1 MLEIAILAIV
11 IALIFDFVNGFN
23 DSANSVATVI
33 GTRVLRPLQAVAL
46 SAAANF
52 AGPFIF
58 GVAVAT
64 TIAKGIVSPDEI
76 TVYMI
81 IGGLAG
87 AIAWSSLCTYFGLP
101 ISNSHSLIGGIMGAG
116 IAGLGF
122 EQLVFGGLTKV
133 FAGIIIAPIG
143 GMIFGIALAGAII
156 VFLANR
162 RPAIVNRTF
171 GRLQIISSAWFAL
184 THGANDGQ
192 KTMGII
198 VLILFSADLISE
210 IHMPLWV
217 IFAAASAMG
226 LGTFFGGYK
235 VIKTLG
241 VRVTRLRPYQ
251 GFAAETGGGLMLA
264 VFAIFGIPASTTHA
278 ITGTIM
284 GAGAARRKT
293 CSSLE
298 SQQADHIFLGNYH
311 TRSRWTWNC
320 IYLRNPFVCI
330 AIHKEVSSSTKNIS
344 IH

>member
-1 MLEIAILAIV
+1 MYELAVVAII

-33 GTRVLRPLQAVAL
+33 GTRVLRPLHAVTI
-46 SAAANF
+46 SAVANF

-64 TIAKGIVSPDEI
+64 TIAKGIVSPDQI

-81 IGGLAG
+81 MGGLVG
-87 AIAWSSLCTYFGLP
+87 AIVWSSLCTYFGLP

-122 EQLVFGGLTKV
+122 EQLVYGGLTKV

-143 GMIFGIALAGAII
+143 GIVFGMALAGII
-156 VFLANR
+156 IAVLAKR
-162 RPAIVNRTF
+162 RPAVVNRTF

-198 VLILFSADLISE
+198 VLILFSAGIISE

-217 IFAAASAMG
+217 IFAAAGAMG

-241 VRVTRLRPYQ
+241 LKVTRLKPYQ
-251 GFAAETGGGLMLA
+251 GFAAETGGGMMLA
-264 VFAIFGIPASTTHA
+264 IFAVLGIPASTTHA

-284 GAGAARRKT
+284 GAGAARRKRAVRWKV
-293 CSSLE
+293 SR
-298 SQQADHIFLGNYH
+298 QIIFSWVITIPGAAGLAIAFTYIIH
-311 TRSRWTWNC
+311 
-320 IYLRNPFVCI
+320 LFV
-330 AIHKEVSSSTKNIS
+330 
-344 IH
+344 

>member
-1 MLEIAILAIV
+1 MIEIAIAAIIV
-11 IALIFDFVNGFN
+11 ALIFDFVNGFN

-33 GTRVLRPLQAVAL
+33 GTRVLRPIHAVAL

-116 IAGLGF
+116 IIGLGF

-143 GMIFGIALAGAII
+143 GVIFGMVLVGII
-156 VFLANR
+156 ITVFAKR
-162 RPAIVNRTF
+162 KPAVVNRTF

-241 VRVTRLRPYQ
+241 LRITRLKPYQ
-251 GFAAETGGGLMLA
+251 GFAAETGGGIMLA
-264 VFAIFGIPASTTHA
+264 AFAILGIPASTTHA

-284 GAGAARRKT
+284 GAGAARRIRAVRWRV
-293 CSSLE
+293 SR
-298 SQQADHIFLGNYH
+298 QIIFSWVITIPGAAGLAIAFTYIIH
-311 TRSRWTWNC
+311 
-320 IYLRNPFVCI
+320 LFV
-330 AIHKEVSSSTKNIS
+330 
-344 IH
+344 

>member
-1 MLEIAILAIV
+1 MIEIAIAAIIV
-11 IALIFDFVNGFN
+11 ALIFDFVNGFN

-33 GTRVLRPLQAVAL
+33 GTRVLKPLHAVAL

-52 AGPFIF
+52 IGPFVF

-116 IAGLGF
+116 IIGLGF
-122 EQLVFGGLTKV
+122 EQLVYGGLTKV

-143 GMIFGIALAGAII
+143 GIIFGMALVGIIIA
-156 VFLANR
+156 VFAKR
-162 RPAIVNRTF
+162 KPAVVNRTF
-171 GRLQIISSAWFAL
+171 GRLSIISSAWLAL

-217 IFAAASAMG
+217 ILAAASAMG

-241 VRVTRLRPYQ
+241 LKITRLKPYQ
-251 GFAAETGGGLMLA
+251 GFAAQTGGGLMLA
-264 VFAIFGIPASTTHA
+264 IFAILGIPASTTHA
-278 ITGTIM
+278 ITGSVM
-284 GAGAARRKT
+284 
-293 CSSLE
+293 
-298 SQQADHIFLGNYH
+298 
-311 TRSRWTWNC
+311 
-320 IYLRNPFVCI
+320 
-330 AIHKEVSSSTKNIS
+330 
-344 IH
+344 

>member
-1 MLEIAILAIV
+1 MYELAIAAIIV
-11 IALIFDFVNGFN
+11 ALIFDFVNGFN

-33 GTRVLRPLQAVAL
+33 GTRVLRPIHAVAL

-52 AGPFIF
+52 IGPFVF

-101 ISNSHSLIGGIMGAG
+101 ISNSHSLIGGIMGAA
-116 IAGLGF
+116 IIGLGF
-122 EQLVFGGLTKV
+122 ETLVYGGLTKV

-143 GMIFGIALAGAII
+143 GMVFGMALVGIIIA
-156 VFLANR
+156 VFAKR
-162 RPAIVNRTF
+162 RPAVVNRTF
-171 GRLQIISSAWFAL
+171 GRLSIISSAWLAL

-198 VLILFSADLISE
+198 VLILFSAGIISE

-217 IFAAASAMG
+217 ILAAASAMS

-241 VRVTRLRPYQ
+241 LKITRLKPYQ
-251 GFAAETGGGLMLA
+251 GFAAQTGGGMMLA
-264 VFAIFGIPASTTHA
+264 IFAVLGIPASTTHA
-278 ITGTIM
+278 ITGSVM
-284 GAGAARRKT
+284 GAGAARRIRAVRWRV
-293 CSSLE
+293 SR
-298 SQQADHIFLGNYH
+298 QIIFSWVITIPGAAGLAIAFTYIIH
-311 TRSRWTWNC
+311 
-320 IYLRNPFVCI
+320 LFV
-330 AIHKEVSSSTKNIS
+330 
-344 IH
+344 

>member
-1 MLEIAILAIV
+1 MIEIAIAAIIV
-11 IALIFDFVNGFN
+11 ALIFDFVNGFN

-33 GTRVLRPLQAVAL
+33 GTRVLKPLHAVAL

-52 AGPFIF
+52 VGPFVF

-116 IAGLGF
+116 IIGLGF
-122 EQLVFGGLTKV
+122 EQLVYGGLTKV
-133 FAGIIIAPIG
+133 FTGIIIAPIG
-143 GMIFGIALAGAII
+143 GIIFGMVLVGIIIA
-156 VFLANR
+156 VFAKR
-162 RPAIVNRTF
+162 KPAVVNRTF
-171 GRLQIISSAWFAL
+171 GRLSIISSAWLAL

-241 VRVTRLRPYQ
+241 LKITRLKPYQ
-251 GFAAETGGGLMLA
+251 GFAAQTGGGVMLA
-264 VFAIFGIPASTTHA
+264 IFALLGIPASTTHA
-278 ITGTIM
+278 ITGSVL
-284 GAGAARRKT
+284 GAGAARRVRAVRWNV
-293 CSSLE
+293 SR
-298 SQQADHIFLGNYH
+298 QIIFSWVITIPGAAGLAIAFTYIIH
-311 TRSRWTWNC
+311 
-320 IYLRNPFVCI
+320 LFV
-330 AIHKEVSSSTKNIS
+330 
-344 IH
+344 

>member
-1 MLEIAILAIV
+1 MYELAIAAIIV
-11 IALIFDFVNGFN
+11 ALIFDFVNGFN

-33 GTRVLRPLQAVAL
+33 GTRVLRPIHAVAL

-52 AGPFIF
+52 IGPFVF

-116 IAGLGF
+116 IIGLGF
-122 EQLVFGGLTKV
+122 EQLVYGGLTKV

-143 GMIFGIALAGAII
+143 GIIFGMALVGIIIA
-156 VFLANR
+156 VFAKR
-162 RPAIVNRTF
+162 KPAVVNRTF
-171 GRLQIISSAWFAL
+171 GRLSIISSVWLAL

-217 IFAAASAMG
+217 ILAAASAMG

-241 VRVTRLRPYQ
+241 LKITRLKPYQ
-251 GFAAETGGGLMLA
+251 GFAAQTGGGVMLA
-264 VFAIFGIPASTTHA
+264 IFAILGIPASTTHA
-278 ITGTIM
+278 ITGSVM
-284 GAGAARRKT
+284 GAGAARRIRAVRWKV
-293 CSSLE
+293 SR
-298 SQQADHIFLGNYH
+298 QIIFSWVITIPGAAGLAIAFTYIIH
-311 TRSRWTWNC
+311 
-320 IYLRNPFVCI
+320 LFV
-330 AIHKEVSSSTKNIS
+330 
-344 IH
+344 

>member
-1 MLEIAILAIV
+1 MIEIAIVAII

-33 GTRVLRPLQAVAL
+33 GTRVLKPLHAVAL

-52 AGPFIF
+52 VGPFVF

-116 IAGLGF
+116 IIGLGF
-122 EQLVFGGLTKV
+122 EQLVYGGLTKV

-143 GMIFGIALAGAII
+143 GIIFGMVLVGIIIA
-156 VFLANR
+156 VFAKR
-162 RPAIVNRTF
+162 KPAVVNRTF
-171 GRLQIISSAWFAL
+171 GRLSIISSAWLAL

-217 IFAAASAMG
+217 ILAAASAMG

-241 VRVTRLRPYQ
+241 LKITRLKPYQ
-251 GFAAETGGGLMLA
+251 GFAAQTGGGVMLA
-264 VFAIFGIPASTTHA
+264 IFAILGIPASTTHA
-278 ITGTIM
+278 ITGSVM
-284 GAGAARRKT
+284 GAGAARRIRAVRWKV
-293 CSSLE
+293 SR
-298 SQQADHIFLGNYH
+298 QIIFSWVITIPGAAGLAIAFTYIIH
-311 TRSRWTWNC
+311 
-320 IYLRNPFVCI
+320 LFV
-330 AIHKEVSSSTKNIS
+330 
-344 IH
+344 

>member
-1 MLEIAILAIV
+1 MYELAIAAIIV
-11 IALIFDFVNGFN
+11 ALIFDFVNGFN

-33 GTRVLRPLQAVAL
+33 GTRVLKPLHAVAL

-52 AGPFIF
+52 IGPFVF

-101 ISNSHSLIGGIMGAG
+101 ISNSHSLIGGIMGAA
-116 IAGLGF
+116 IIGLGF
-122 EQLVFGGLTKV
+122 ETLVYGGLTKV

-143 GMIFGIALAGAII
+143 GIAFGMALAGII
-156 VFLANR
+156 IAVFAR
-162 RPAIVNRTF
+162 RKPAVVNRTF
-171 GRLQIISSAWFAL
+171 GRLSIISSAWLAL
-184 THGANDGQ
+184 THGAIDGQ

-241 VRVTRLRPYQ
+241 LKITRLKPYQ
-251 GFAAETGGGLMLA
+251 GFAAQTGGGVMLA
-264 VFAIFGIPASTTHA
+264 VFAILGIPASTTHA
-278 ITGTIM
+278 ITGSVM
-284 GAGAARRKT
+284 GAGAARRIRAVRWRV
-293 CSSLE
+293 SR
-298 SQQADHIFLGNYH
+298 QIIFSWIITIPGAAGLAIAFSYIIH
-311 TRSRWTWNC
+311 
-320 IYLRNPFVCI
+320 LFV
-330 AIHKEVSSSTKNIS
+330 
-344 IH
+344 

>member
-1 MLEIAILAIV
+1 MIEVAIAAIIV
-11 IALIFDFVNGFN
+11 ALIFDFVNGFN

-33 GTRVLRPLQAVAL
+33 GTRVLKPIHAVAL

-52 AGPFIF
+52 VGPFVF

-64 TIAKGIVSPDEI
+64 TIAKGIVSPDDI

-116 IAGLGF
+116 IIGLGF
-122 EQLVFGGLTKV
+122 EQLVYGGLTKV

-143 GMIFGIALAGAII
+143 GIIFGMVLVGIIIA
-156 VFLANR
+156 VFAKR
-162 RPAIVNRTF
+162 KPAVVNRTF
-171 GRLQIISSAWFAL
+171 GRLSIISSVWLAL

-241 VRVTRLRPYQ
+241 LKITRLKPYQ
-251 GFAAETGGGLMLA
+251 GFAAQTGGGVMLA
-264 VFAIFGIPASTTHA
+264 IFAILGIPASTTHA
-278 ITGTIM
+278 ITGSVM
-284 GAGAARRKT
+284 GAGAARRIRAVRWKV
-293 CSSLE
+293 SR
-298 SQQADHIFLGNYH
+298 QIIFSWVITIPGAAGLAIAFTYIIH
-311 TRSRWTWNC
+311 
-320 IYLRNPFVCI
+320 LFV
-330 AIHKEVSSSTKNIS
+330 
-344 IH
+344 

>member
-1 MLEIAILAIV
+1 MIEVAIGAIIV
-11 IALIFDFVNGFN
+11 ALIFDFVNGFN

-33 GTRVLRPLQAVAL
+33 GTRVLKPIHAVAL

-52 AGPFIF
+52 VGPFVF

-116 IAGLGF
+116 IIGLGF
-122 EQLVFGGLTKV
+122 EQLVYGGLTKV

-143 GMIFGIALAGAII
+143 GVAFGMALAGIII
-156 VFLANR
+156 VIFAKR
-162 RPAIVNRTF
+162 RPAVVNRTF
-171 GRLQIISSAWFAL
+171 GRLSIISSAWLAL

-217 IFAAASAMG
+217 ILAAASAMG

-241 VRVTRLRPYQ
+241 LKITRLKPYQ
-251 GFAAETGGGLMLA
+251 GFAAQTGGGLMLA
-264 VFAIFGIPASTTHA
+264 IFAILGIPASTTHA
-278 ITGTIM
+278 ITGSVM
-284 GAGAARRKT
+284 GAGAARRKRAVRWKV
-293 CSSLE
+293 SR
-298 SQQADHIFLGNYH
+298 QIIFSWVITIPGAAGLAIAFTY
-311 TRSRWTWNC
+311 
-320 IYLRNPFVCI
+320 
-330 AIHKEVSSSTKNIS
+330 AIHLFV
-344 IH
+344 

>member
-1 MLEIAILAIV
+1 MIEIAIVAII

-33 GTRVLRPLQAVAL
+33 GTRVLKPLHAVAL

-52 AGPFIF
+52 VGPFVF

-116 IAGLGF
+116 IIGLGF
-122 EQLVFGGLTKV
+122 EQLVYGGLTKV

-143 GMIFGIALAGAII
+143 GVIFGMVLVGIIIA
-156 VFLANR
+156 VFAKR
-162 RPAIVNRTF
+162 RPAVVNRTF
-171 GRLQIISSAWFAL
+171 GRLQIISSTWFAL

-217 IFAAASAMG
+217 ILAAASAMS

-241 VRVTRLRPYQ
+241 LRITRLKPYQ
-251 GFAAETGGGLMLA
+251 GFAAETGGGIMLA
-264 VFAIFGIPASTTHA
+264 AFAILGIPASTTHA
-278 ITGTIM
+278 ITGSVM
-284 GAGAARRKT
+284 GAGAARRIRAVRWKV
-293 CSSLE
+293 SR
-298 SQQADHIFLGNYH
+298 QIIFSWVITIPGAAGLAIAFTYIIH
-311 TRSRWTWNC
+311 
-320 IYLRNPFVCI
+320 LFV
-330 AIHKEVSSSTKNIS
+330 
-344 IH
+344 

>member
-1 MLEIAILAIV
+1 MIEIAIVAII

-33 GTRVLRPLQAVAL
+33 GTRVLKPLHAVAL

-52 AGPFIF
+52 VGPFVF

-116 IAGLGF
+116 IIGLGF
-122 EQLVFGGLTKV
+122 EQLVYGGLTKV

-143 GMIFGIALAGAII
+143 GVIFGMVLVGIIIA
-156 VFLANR
+156 VFAKR
-162 RPAIVNRTF
+162 RPAVVNRTF
-171 GRLQIISSAWFAL
+171 GRLQIISSTWFAL

-198 VLILFSADLISE
+198 VLILFSAGIISE

-217 IFAAASAMG
+217 ILAAASAMG

-241 VRVTRLRPYQ
+241 LKITRLKPYQ
-251 GFAAETGGGLMLA
+251 GFAAQTGGGVMLA
-264 VFAIFGIPASTTHA
+264 IFAILGIPASTTHA
-278 ITGTIM
+278 ITGSVM
-284 GAGAARRKT
+284 GAGAARRIRAVRWKV
-293 CSSLE
+293 SR
-298 SQQADHIFLGNYH
+298 QIIFSWVITIPGAAGLAIAFTYIIH
-311 TRSRWTWNC
+311 
-320 IYLRNPFVCI
+320 LFV
-330 AIHKEVSSSTKNIS
+330 
-344 IH
+344 

>member
-1 MLEIAILAIV
+1 MYELAIGAIIV
-11 IALIFDFVNGFN
+11 ALIFDFVNGFN

-33 GTRVLRPLQAVAL
+33 GTRVLKPLHAVAL

-52 AGPFIF
+52 VGPFVF

-116 IAGLGF
+116 IIGLGF
-122 EQLVFGGLTKV
+122 EQLVYGGLTKV

-143 GMIFGIALAGAII
+143 GIAFGMALAGIIIAI
-156 VFLANR
+156 FARR
-162 RPAIVNRTF
+162 RPAVVNRTF
-171 GRLQIISSAWFAL
+171 GRLSIISSAWLAL

-217 IFAAASAMG
+217 IIAAASAMG

-241 VRVTRLRPYQ
+241 LKITRLKPYQ
-251 GFAAETGGGLMLA
+251 GFAAQTGGGLMLA
-264 VFAIFGIPASTTHA
+264 IFAILGIPASTTHA
-278 ITGTIM
+278 ITGSVM
-284 GAGAARRKT
+284 GAGAARRKRAVRWKV
-293 CSSLE
+293 SR
-298 SQQADHIFLGNYH
+298 QIIFSWVITIPGAAGLAIAFTYIIH
-311 TRSRWTWNC
+311 
-320 IYLRNPFVCI
+320 LFV
-330 AIHKEVSSSTKNIS
+330 
-344 IH
+344 

>member
-1 MLEIAILAIV
+1 MYELAIAAIIV
-11 IALIFDFVNGFN
+11 ALIFDFVNGFN

-33 GTRVLRPLQAVAL
+33 GTRVLRPLHAVAL

-52 AGPFIF
+52 IGPFVF

-101 ISNSHSLIGGIMGAG
+101 ISNSHSLIGGIMGAA
-116 IAGLGF
+116 IIGLGF
-122 EQLVFGGLTKV
+122 ETLVYGGLTKV

-143 GMIFGIALAGAII
+143 GIVFGMALAGIIIAI
-156 VFLANR
+156 FAR
-162 RPAIVNRTF
+162 RKPAVVNRTF
-171 GRLQIISSAWFAL
+171 GRLSIISSAWLAL

-198 VLILFSADLISE
+198 VLILFSAGIISE

-217 IFAAASAMG
+217 IVAAASAMG

-241 VRVTRLRPYQ
+241 LKITRLKPYQ
-251 GFAAETGGGLMLA
+251 GFAAQTGGGMMLA
-264 VFAIFGIPASTTHA
+264 IFAVLGIPASTTHA
-278 ITGTIM
+278 ITGSVM
-284 GAGAARRKT
+284 GAGAARRKRAVRWKV
-293 CSSLE
+293 SR
-298 SQQADHIFLGNYH
+298 QIIFSWVITIPGAAGLAIAFTYIIH
-311 TRSRWTWNC
+311 
-320 IYLRNPFVCI
+320 LFV
-330 AIHKEVSSSTKNIS
+330 
-344 IH
+344 

>member
-1 MLEIAILAIV
+1 MYELAVVAII

-33 GTRVLRPLQAVAL
+33 GTRVLRPLHAVTI

-64 TIAKGIVSPDEI
+64 TIAKGIVSPDQI

-122 EQLVFGGLTKV
+122 EQLVYGGLTKV

-143 GMIFGIALAGAII
+143 GIAFGMALAGII
-156 VFLANR
+156 IAVLAKR

-198 VLILFSADLISE
+198 VLILFSAGIISE

-217 IFAAASAMG
+217 IFAAAAAMG

-241 VRVTRLRPYQ
+241 LKVTRLKPYQ

-264 VFAIFGIPASTTHA
+264 VFAILGIPASTTHA

-284 GAGAARRKT
+284 GAGAARRKRAVRWKV
-293 CSSLE
+293 SR
-298 SQQADHIFLGNYH
+298 QIIFSWLITIPGAAGLAIAFTYIIH
-311 TRSRWTWNC
+311 
-320 IYLRNPFVCI
+320 LFV
-330 AIHKEVSSSTKNIS
+330 
-344 IH
+344 

>member
-1 MLEIAILAIV
+1 MIEIAIAAIIV
-11 IALIFDFVNGFN
+11 ALIFDFVNGFN

-33 GTRVLRPLQAVAL
+33 GTRVLKPLHAVAL

-52 AGPFIF
+52 VGPFVF

-116 IAGLGF
+116 IIGLGF
-122 EQLVFGGLTKV
+122 EQLVYGGLTKV

-143 GMIFGIALAGAII
+143 GIIFGMVLVGIIIA
-156 VFLANR
+156 VFAKR
-162 RPAIVNRTF
+162 KPAVVNRTF
-171 GRLQIISSAWFAL
+171 GRLSIISSVWLAL

-217 IFAAASAMG
+217 ILAAASAMG

-241 VRVTRLRPYQ
+241 LKITRLKPYQ
-251 GFAAETGGGLMLA
+251 GFAAQTGGGVMLA
-264 VFAIFGIPASTTHA
+264 IFAILGIPASTTHA
-278 ITGTIM
+278 ITGSVM
-284 GAGAARRKT
+284 GAGAARRIRAVRWRV
-293 CSSLE
+293 SR
-298 SQQADHIFLGNYH
+298 QIIFSWVITIPGAAGLAIAFTYIIH
-311 TRSRWTWNC
+311 
-320 IYLRNPFVCI
+320 LFV
-330 AIHKEVSSSTKNIS
+330 
-344 IH
+344 

>member
-1 MLEIAILAIV
+1 MIEIAIVAII

-33 GTRVLRPLQAVAL
+33 GTRVLKPLHAVAL

-52 AGPFIF
+52 VGPFVF

-116 IAGLGF
+116 IIGLGF
-122 EQLVFGGLTKV
+122 EQLVYGGLTKV
-133 FAGIIIAPIG
+133 FTGIIIAPIG
-143 GMIFGIALAGAII
+143 GIIFGMALVGIIIA
-156 VFLANR
+156 VFAKR
-162 RPAIVNRTF
+162 RPAVVNRTF
-171 GRLQIISSAWFAL
+171 GRLSIISSAWLAL

-241 VRVTRLRPYQ
+241 LKITRLKPYQ
-251 GFAAETGGGLMLA
+251 GFAAQTGGGVMLA
-264 VFAIFGIPASTTHA
+264 IFAILGIPASTTHA
-278 ITGTIM
+278 ITGSVM
-284 GAGAARRKT
+284 GAGAARSIRAVRWKV
-293 CSSLE
+293 SR
-298 SQQADHIFLGNYH
+298 QIIFSWVITIPGAAGLAIAFTYIIH
-311 TRSRWTWNC
+311 
-320 IYLRNPFVCI
+320 LFV
-330 AIHKEVSSSTKNIS
+330 
-344 IH
+344 

>member
-1 MLEIAILAIV
+1 MLELAIAAIIV
-11 IALIFDFVNGFN
+11 ALIFDFVNGFN

-33 GTRVLRPLQAVAL
+33 GTRVLRPIHAVAI

-87 AIAWSSLCTYFGLP
+87 AITWSSLCTYFGLP

-122 EQLVFGGLTKV
+122 EELVYGGLTKV
-133 FAGIIIAPIG
+133 FAGIVIAPIG
-143 GMIFGIALAGAII
+143 GMAFGIALAGVII
-156 VFLANR
+156 VFLAKR
-162 RPAIVNRTF
+162 KPAIVNKTF

-217 IFAAASAMG
+217 IFAAAGAMG

-241 VRVTRLRPYQ
+241 VKITRLKPYQ

-264 VFAIFGIPASTTHA
+264 IFAIFGIPASTTHA

-284 GAGAARRKT
+284 GAGAARRKRAVRWKV
-293 CSSLE
+293 SR
-298 SQQADHIFLGNYH
+298 QIIFSWVITIPGAAGLGIMFTYIIH
-311 TRSRWTWNC
+311 
-320 IYLRNPFVCI
+320 LFV
-330 AIHKEVSSSTKNIS
+330 
-344 IH
+344 

>member
-1 MLEIAILAIV
+1 MLEIAIAAII

-122 EQLVFGGLTKV
+122 EQLVLGGLTKV

-156 VFLANR
+156 VFLAKR

-198 VLILFSADLISE
+198 VLILFSANLIDE

-241 VRVTRLRPYQ
+241 VKVTRLRPYQ
-251 GFAAETGGGLMLA
+251 GFAAETGGGMMLA
-264 VFAIFGIPASTTHA
+264 IFAIFGIPASTTHA

-284 GAGAARRKT
+284 GAGAARRKRAVRWKV
-293 CSSLE
+293 SR
-298 SQQADHIFLGNYH
+298 QIIFSWVITIPGAAGLGIGFTYIIH
-311 TRSRWTWNC
+311 
-320 IYLRNPFVCI
+320 LFV
-330 AIHKEVSSSTKNIS
+330 
-344 IH
+344 

>member
-1 MLEIAILAIV
+1 MIEIAIAAIIV
-11 IALIFDFVNGFN
+11 ALIFDFVNGFN

-33 GTRVLRPLQAVAL
+33 GTRVLKPLHAVAL

-52 AGPFIF
+52 VGPFVF

-101 ISNSHSLIGGIMGAG
+101 ISNSHSLIGGIMGAA
-116 IAGLGF
+116 IIGLGF
-122 EQLVFGGLTKV
+122 ETLVYGGLTKV

-143 GMIFGIALAGAII
+143 GIIFGMALVGIIIAVLAKY
-156 VFLANR
+156 
-162 RPAIVNRTF
+162 RPAVVNRTF
-171 GRLQIISSAWFAL
+171 GRLSIISSAWLAL

-198 VLILFSADLISE
+198 VLILFSAGIISE

-217 IFAAASAMG
+217 IVAAASAMG

-241 VRVTRLRPYQ
+241 LKITRLKPYQ
-251 GFAAETGGGLMLA
+251 GFAAQTGGGMMLA
-264 VFAIFGIPASTTHA
+264 IFAVLGIPASTTHA
-278 ITGTIM
+278 ITGSVM
-284 GAGAARRKT
+284 GAGAARRKRAVRWKV
-293 CSSLE
+293 SR
-298 SQQADHIFLGNYH
+298 QIIFSWVITIPGAAGLAIAFTYIIH
-311 TRSRWTWNC
+311 
-320 IYLRNPFVCI
+320 LFV
-330 AIHKEVSSSTKNIS
+330 
-344 IH
+344 

>member
-1 MLEIAILAIV
+1 MIEVAIAAIIV
-11 IALIFDFVNGFN
+11 ALIFDFVNGFN

-33 GTRVLRPLQAVAL
+33 GTRVLRPIHAVAL

-52 AGPFIF
+52 IGPFVF

-116 IAGLGF
+116 IIGLGF
-122 EQLVFGGLTKV
+122 EQLVYGGLTKV
-133 FAGIIIAPIG
+133 FTGIIIAPIG
-143 GMIFGIALAGAII
+143 GIIFGMVLVGIIIA
-156 VFLANR
+156 VFAKR
-162 RPAIVNRTF
+162 KPAVVNRTF
-171 GRLQIISSAWFAL
+171 GRLSIISSVWLAL

-217 IFAAASAMG
+217 ILAAASAMG

-241 VRVTRLRPYQ
+241 LKITRLKPYQ
-251 GFAAETGGGLMLA
+251 GFAAQTGGGLMLA
-264 VFAIFGIPASTTHA
+264 IFAILGIPASTTHA
-278 ITGTIM
+278 ITGSVM
-284 GAGAARRKT
+284 GAGAARRIRAVRWKV
-293 CSSLE
+293 SR
-298 SQQADHIFLGNYH
+298 QIIFSWVITIPGAAGLAIAFTYIIH
-311 TRSRWTWNC
+311 
-320 IYLRNPFVCI
+320 LFV
-330 AIHKEVSSSTKNIS
+330 
-344 IH
+344 

>member
-1 MLEIAILAIV
+1 MIEIAIGAIIV
-11 IALIFDFVNGFN
+11 ALIFDFVNGFN

-33 GTRVLRPLQAVAL
+33 GTRVLRPLHAVAL

-52 AGPFIF
+52 VGPFVF

-116 IAGLGF
+116 IIGLGF

-143 GMIFGIALAGAII
+143 GIIFGMILVGII
-156 VFLANR
+156 ITVFAKR
-162 RPAIVNRTF
+162 KPAVVNRTF

-241 VRVTRLRPYQ
+241 LRVTRLKPYQ
-251 GFAAETGGGLMLA
+251 GFAAETGGGIMLA
-264 VFAIFGIPASTTHA
+264 VFAILGIPASTTHA

-284 GAGAARRKT
+284 GAGAARRIRAVRWKV
-293 CSSLE
+293 SR
-298 SQQADHIFLGNYH
+298 QIIFSWVITIPGAAGLAIAFTYIIH
-311 TRSRWTWNC
+311 
-320 IYLRNPFVCI
+320 LFV
-330 AIHKEVSSSTKNIS
+330 
-344 IH
+344 

>member
-1 MLEIAILAIV
+1 MYELAIGAIIV
-11 IALIFDFVNGFN
+11 ALIFDFVNGFN

-33 GTRVLRPLQAVAL
+33 GTRVLKPLHAVAL

-52 AGPFIF
+52 IGPFVF

-101 ISNSHSLIGGIMGAG
+101 ISNSHSLIGGIMGAA
-116 IAGLGF
+116 IIGLGF
-122 EQLVFGGLTKV
+122 ETLVYGGLTKV

-143 GMIFGIALAGAII
+143 GIVFGMALAGII
-156 VFLANR
+156 IAVFAKR
-162 RPAIVNRTF
+162 KPAVVNRTF
-171 GRLQIISSAWFAL
+171 GRLSIISSAWLAL

-198 VLILFSADLISE
+198 VLILFSAGIISE

-217 IFAAASAMG
+217 IVAAASAMG

-241 VRVTRLRPYQ
+241 LKITRLKPYQ
-251 GFAAETGGGLMLA
+251 GFAAQTGGGMMLA
-264 VFAIFGIPASTTHA
+264 IFAVLGIPASTTHA
-278 ITGTIM
+278 ITGSVM
-284 GAGAARRKT
+284 GAGAARRIRAVRWKV
-293 CSSLE
+293 SR
-298 SQQADHIFLGNYH
+298 QIIFSWVITIPGAAGLAIAFTYIIH
-311 TRSRWTWNC
+311 
-320 IYLRNPFVCI
+320 LFV
-330 AIHKEVSSSTKNIS
+330 
-344 IH
+344 

>member
-1 MLEIAILAIV
+1 MYELAVVAII

-33 GTRVLRPLQAVAL
+33 GTRVLRPLHAVTI
-46 SAAANF
+46 SAVANF

-64 TIAKGIVSPDEI
+64 TIAKGIVSPDQI

-81 IGGLAG
+81 MGGLVG
-87 AIAWSSLCTYFGLP
+87 AIVWSSLCTYFGLP

-116 IAGLGF
+116 IIGLGF
-122 EQLVFGGLTKV
+122 EQLVYGGLTKV

-143 GMIFGIALAGAII
+143 GIVFGMALAGII
-156 VFLANR
+156 IAVLAKR
-162 RPAIVNRTF
+162 RPAVVNRTF

-198 VLILFSADLISE
+198 VLILFSAGMISE

-241 VRVTRLRPYQ
+241 LKVTRLKPYQ
-251 GFAAETGGGLMLA
+251 GFAAETGGGMMLA
-264 VFAIFGIPASTTHA
+264 IFAVLGIPASTTHA

-284 GAGAARRKT
+284 GAGAARRKRAVRWKV
-293 CSSLE
+293 SR
-298 SQQADHIFLGNYH
+298 QIIFSWVITIPGAAGLAIAFTYIIH
-311 TRSRWTWNC
+311 
-320 IYLRNPFVCI
+320 LFV
-330 AIHKEVSSSTKNIS
+330 
-344 IH
+344 

>member
-1 MLEIAILAIV
+1 MYELAIAAIIV
-11 IALIFDFVNGFN
+11 ALIFDFVNGFN

-33 GTRVLRPLQAVAL
+33 GTRVMKPLHAVAL

-52 AGPFIF
+52 VGPFVF

-101 ISNSHSLIGGIMGAG
+101 ISNSHSLIGGIMGAA
-116 IAGLGF
+116 IIGLGF
-122 EQLVFGGLTKV
+122 ETLVYGGLTKV

-143 GMIFGIALAGAII
+143 GIVFGMALAGIIIAI
-156 VFLANR
+156 FAKR
-162 RPAIVNRTF
+162 KPAVVNRTF
-171 GRLQIISSAWFAL
+171 GRLSIISSAWLAL

-198 VLILFSADLISE
+198 VLILFSAGIISE

-217 IFAAASAMG
+217 IVAAASAMG

-241 VRVTRLRPYQ
+241 LRVTRLKPYQ
-251 GFAAETGGGLMLA
+251 GFAAETGGGIMLA
-264 VFAIFGIPASTTHA
+264 VFAILGIPASTTHA

-284 GAGAARRKT
+284 GAGAARRIRAVRWKV
-293 CSSLE
+293 SR
-298 SQQADHIFLGNYH
+298 QIIFSWVITIPGAAGLAIAFTYIIH
-311 TRSRWTWNC
+311 
-320 IYLRNPFVCI
+320 LFV
-330 AIHKEVSSSTKNIS
+330 
-344 IH
+344 

>member
-1 MLEIAILAIV
+1 MLEIAIGAIIV
-11 IALIFDFVNGFN
+11 ALIFDFVNGFN

-33 GTRVLRPLQAVAL
+33 GTRVLKPLQAVSL
-46 SAAANF
+46 SAAMNF
-52 AGPFIF
+52 IGPFIF

-64 TIAKGIVSPDEI
+64 TIAKGIVSPDDI

-87 AIAWSSLCTYFGLP
+87 AISWSTLCTYFGLP
-101 ISNSHSLIGGIMGAG
+101 ISNSHSLVGGIMGAG

-122 EQLVFGGLTKV
+122 EKLVYGGLTKV
-133 FAGIIIAPIG
+133 FAGIVIAPVG
-143 GMIFGIALAGAII
+143 GIIFGFLLTGLII
-156 VFLANR
+156 TIFANR

-198 VLILFSADLISE
+198 VLILFSA
-210 IHMPLWV
+210 
-217 IFAAASAMG
+217 IFAAATAMG

-241 VRVTRLRPYQ
+241 VKVTKLKPYQ

-264 VFAIFGIPASTTHA
+264 IFAVFGIPASTTHA

-284 GAGAARRKT
+284 GAGAARRT
-293 CSSLE
+293 RAVRWSVGRQIVFAWNNSWECAHGNWIHLSYSL
-298 SQQADHIFLGNYH
+298 
-311 TRSRWTWNC
+311 
-320 IYLRNPFVCI
+320 VCI
-330 AIHKEVSSSTKNIS
+330 GQIS
-344 IH
+344 

>member
-1 MLEIAILAIV
+1 MIEIAIVAII

-33 GTRVLRPLQAVAL
+33 GTRVLKPLHAVAL

-52 AGPFIF
+52 VGPFVF

-116 IAGLGF
+116 IIGLGF
-122 EQLVFGGLTKV
+122 EQLVYGGLTKV
-133 FAGIIIAPIG
+133 FTGIIIAPIG
-143 GMIFGIALAGAII
+143 GIIFGMVLVGIIIA
-156 VFLANR
+156 VFAKR
-162 RPAIVNRTF
+162 KPAVVNRTF
-171 GRLQIISSAWFAL
+171 GRLSIISSAWLAL

-241 VRVTRLRPYQ
+241 LKITRLKPYQ
-251 GFAAETGGGLMLA
+251 GFAAQTGGGVMLA
-264 VFAIFGIPASTTHA
+264 IFAILGIPASTTHA
-278 ITGTIM
+278 ITGSVM
-284 GAGAARRKT
+284 GAGAARRIRAVRWKV
-293 CSSLE
+293 SR
-298 SQQADHIFLGNYH
+298 QIIFSWVITIPGAAGLAIAFTYIIH
-311 TRSRWTWNC
+311 
-320 IYLRNPFVCI
+320 LFV
-330 AIHKEVSSSTKNIS
+330 
-344 IH
+344 

>member
-76 TVYMI
+76 TVDMI

-156 VFLANR
+156 VFLAKR
-162 RPAIVNRTF
+162 KPAIVNRTF

-251 GFAAETGGGLMLA
+251 GFAAETGGGMMLA
-264 VFAIFGIPASTTHA
+264 IFAIFGIPASTTHA

-284 GAGAARRKT
+284 GAGAARRKRAVRWKV
-293 CSSLE
+293 SR
-298 SQQADHIFLGNYH
+298 QIIFSWVITIPGAAGLGIGFTYIIH
-311 TRSRWTWNC
+311 
-320 IYLRNPFVCI
+320 LFV
-330 AIHKEVSSSTKNIS
+330 
-344 IH
+344 

>member
-1 MLEIAILAIV
+1 MYELAIAAIIV
-11 IALIFDFVNGFN
+11 ALIFDFVNGFN

-33 GTRVLRPLQAVAL
+33 GTRVMKPLHAVAL

-52 AGPFIF
+52 VGPFVF

-116 IAGLGF
+116 IIGLGF
-122 EQLVFGGLTKV
+122 EQLVYGGLTKV

-143 GMIFGIALAGAII
+143 GIIFGMVLVGIIIA
-156 VFLANR
+156 VFAKR
-162 RPAIVNRTF
+162 KPAVVNRTF
-171 GRLQIISSAWFAL
+171 GRLSIISSAWLAL

-241 VRVTRLRPYQ
+241 LKITRLKPYQ
-251 GFAAETGGGLMLA
+251 GFAAQTGGGVMLA
-264 VFAIFGIPASTTHA
+264 IFALLGIPASTTHA

-284 GAGAARRKT
+284 GAGAARRKRAVRWKV
-293 CSSLE
+293 SR
-298 SQQADHIFLGNYH
+298 QIIFSWVITIPGAAGLGIGFTYIIH
-311 TRSRWTWNC
+311 
-320 IYLRNPFVCI
+320 LFV
-330 AIHKEVSSSTKNIS
+330 
-344 IH
+344 